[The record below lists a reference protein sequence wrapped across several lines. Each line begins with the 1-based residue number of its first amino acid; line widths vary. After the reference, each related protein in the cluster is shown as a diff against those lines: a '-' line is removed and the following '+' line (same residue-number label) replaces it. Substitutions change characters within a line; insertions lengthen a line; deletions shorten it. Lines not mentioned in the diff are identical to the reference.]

1 MSKNTLTPKKLKL
14 LCFGLD
20 SNDEMIR
27 VLLNGFDY
35 KNFHKYVSRMDL
47 SNPDDYAK
55 LEKLITGIWNCA
67 EVFGKE
73 LENPVASLM
82 LQPYLYVD
90 FSKEIKTIEE
100 LVDFYIFKGKCICD
114 MTKNTEG
121 IVMLNVKNAAAER
134 NVQNNSNKER

>member
-90 FSKEIKTIEE
+90 FPKEIKTIEE
-100 LVDFYIFKGKCICD
+100 LVDFYIFTGERIYE
-114 MTKNTEG
+114 MTKNTTG
-121 IVMLNVKNAAAER
+121 VIVLDI
-134 NVQNNSNKER
+134 